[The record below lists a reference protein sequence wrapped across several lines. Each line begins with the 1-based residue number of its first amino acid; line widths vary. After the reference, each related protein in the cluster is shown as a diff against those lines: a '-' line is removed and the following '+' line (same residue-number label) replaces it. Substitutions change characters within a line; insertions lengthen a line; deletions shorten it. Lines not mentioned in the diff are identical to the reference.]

1 VSKALTTLLEENA
14 GKYVWVA
21 ATTSATE
28 AAPLELATGDSV
40 MAIGGYL
47 GTDNSITL
55 QAFENLVNAGKVHY
69 FVAGG
74 LGSGGGPGGSGG
86 GTTTTAAG
94 KISAWV
100 QANYAPQTV
109 GGQTVYDLTAPIS
122 AAKPGS

>member
-1 VSKALTTLLEENA
+1 VSKALTALLEQDA

-21 ATTSATE
+21 ATSSATE
-28 AAPLELATGDSV
+28 AAPLETATGDSV

-55 QAFENLVNAGKVHY
+55 QAFEDLVNAGKVHY

-74 LGSGGGPGGSGG
+74 LGSGGGPGSGSGG
-86 GTTTTAAG
+86 GTTTAAG

-109 GGQTVYDLTAPIS
+109 GGQTVYDLTAPTS
-122 AAKPGS
+122 AANSGS

>member
-1 VSKALTTLLEENA
+1 VSKALTTLLEQNA

-21 ATTSATE
+21 ATTSSTE

-55 QAFENLVNAGKVHY
+55 SAFESLVSAGKVHY

-74 LGSGGGPGGSGG
+74 LGSGGGPGGGQGG
-86 GTTTTAAG
+86 GATTAAG

-100 QANYAPQTV
+100 KANYAPQTV
-109 GGQTVYDLTAPIS
+109 GGQTVYDLTAPIP